1 MYDRYGIR
9 KLSEFDFFETDKGWG
24 YNASLNQLCGISS
37 PREYS
42 LAFQL
47 QESIAK
53 KDIIHIQKHHT
64 PLYTVESFR
73 YRDEV
78 IETNGENNTYHAGAY
93 LGNGLHEGAI
103 TSALRVAKLIG

>member
-1 MYDRYGIR
+1 
-9 KLSEFDFFETDKGWG
+9 
-24 YNASLNQLCGISS
+24 LNQLCGISS

-93 LGNGLHEGAI
+93 LGDGLHEGAI

>member
-9 KLSEFDFFETDKGWG
+9 KLSEFDFFETDHGWG
-24 YNASLNQLCGISS
+24 YNASSNQLCGISS
-37 PREYS
+37 PEYS

-47 QESIAK
+47 EESIAK

-78 IETNGENNTYHAGAY
+78 IETNGQNNTYHAGAY
-93 LGNGLHEGAI
+93 LGDGLHEGAI
-103 TSALRVAKLIG
+103 TSAFESRN